1 MENSRRSFIKTI
13 GSAIA
18 LVSAPAIVRAEWLM
32 PVVRR
37 NDWAYLMTCL
47 KAGIPMAAGQYTI
60 NRALRI
66 GWGDWSYVMPPDV
79 SIRSRDKYLFIFGR
93 EDKRVISNISFDCNG
108 GLLQAGEI
116 IGRDHDKPTKYI
128 QPHAGCIHIGP
139 FSSLNKLSAAVDTR
153 GIPPGY
159 TVRGQ
164 VLDGASFRKMLRA
177 RH

>member
-32 PVVRR
+32 PVVRH

-66 GWGDWSYVMPPDV
+66 GWGDWAYVMPPDV
-79 SIRSRDKYLFIFGR
+79 SIKYKDICLFIFGR
-93 EDKRVISNISFDCNG
+93 EDKRVISNISFDFNG
-108 GLLQAGEI
+108 GFLQAGQL
-116 IGRDHDKPTKYI
+116 IGRDHDKPTKYT
-128 QPHAGCIHIGP
+128 QPHADCIYIESWP
-139 FSSLNKLSAAVDTR
+139 
-153 GIPPGY
+153 
-159 TVRGQ
+159 
-164 VLDGASFRKMLRA
+164 RKNEHEHKRDLRA
-177 RH
+177 P